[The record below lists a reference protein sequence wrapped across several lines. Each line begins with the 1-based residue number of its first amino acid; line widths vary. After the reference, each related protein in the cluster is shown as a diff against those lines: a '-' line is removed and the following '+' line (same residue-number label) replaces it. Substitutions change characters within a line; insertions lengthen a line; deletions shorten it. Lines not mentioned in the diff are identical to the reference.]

1 MSLVPVD
8 DGAIIVVD
16 VKVDKPNQNN
26 EMNHLDKKKRAYTC
40 WGRFFRTCCFYYFTF
55 RCYRQIF

>member
-26 EMNHLDKKKRAYTC
+26 EMNHLDKKKSIYLL
-40 WGRFFRTCCFYYFTF
+40 GSFLQDLLFLLFHL
-55 RCYRQIF
+55 QML